1 MNLRNNLD
9 DSTQYFYNDVFRYSP
24 EKVGLHCRLE
34 AAECTER
41 ELPQDEWRKF
51 VSQTCPGPRSAHA
64 VVASP
69 SGGGKLFLFG
79 MIPFTHFLGH
89 VRSLKFRG

>member
-9 DSTQYFYNDVFRYSP
+9 NSIQYFYNDVFRYSP
-24 EKVGLHCRLE
+24 EKVGVHCRSE
-34 AAECTER
+34 AGECTEC
-41 ELPQDEWRKF
+41 ELLQDEWRKF

-79 MIPFTHFLGH
+79 RLPFTHFLAMSDL
-89 VRSLKFRG
+89 VKI

>member
-1 MNLRNNLD
+1 VNPRNNLD
-9 DSTQYFYNDVFRYSP
+9 NSIQYFYNDVFRYSP
-24 EKVGLHCRLE
+24 EKVGGHSRLE
-34 AAECTER
+34 AGEGPEY
-41 ELPQDEWRKF
+41 ELLQDEWRKF

-79 MIPFTHFLGH
+79 MLPFTHFLAMFD
-89 VRSLKFRG
+89 LIKI

>member
-1 MNLRNNLD
+1 MNRRNNLKT
-9 DSTQYFYNDVFRYSP
+9 SIQYFYNDVFRYSP
-24 EKVGLHCRLE
+24 EKVGVHCRLNPG
-34 AAECTER
+34 ECTEF
-41 ELPQDEWRKF
+41 ELLQDEWRKF

-79 MIPFTHFLGH
+79 MHD
-89 VRSLKFRG
+89 SLTFWPCLILVKT